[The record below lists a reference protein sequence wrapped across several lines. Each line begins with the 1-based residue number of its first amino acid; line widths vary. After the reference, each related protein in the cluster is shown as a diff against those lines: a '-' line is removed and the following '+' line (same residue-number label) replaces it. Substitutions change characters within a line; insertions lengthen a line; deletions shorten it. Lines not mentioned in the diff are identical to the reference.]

1 MKGKGVQSGIRVIYA
16 YIEEEDKVEL
26 IEIYYP
32 DKGSLRDKEDK
43 ENGDRKRIIK
53 HYK

>member
-1 MKGKGVQSGIRVIYA
+1 MKGKVVQFGIRVINA
-16 YIEEEDKVEL
+16 YFEEEDRIEL